1 MYFVKVIEDLAEE
14 DRTFYYGK
22 LGNFSI
28 TGFEMTISRDAS
40 SFIFSLYLPTGFL
53 IVSGLKKTLS
63 SRSYLCSGQ
72 FDGIPDAN

>member
-53 IVSGLKKTLS
+53 IVDIWFKENFIFTQLFVFWSV
-63 SRSYLCSGQ
+63 
-72 FDGIPDAN
+72 